1 MKMQALAL
9 AFLAATAIGGVAWVF
24 LYPMLSGQRKAESR
38 RASVASPEPV
48 ARNVDKNQR
57 SRREQVEG
65 SLKELDARRQKDKKV
80 SLSIRLTQ
88 AGLDWSAQKF
98 VVISAILGLVTFAA
112 VFVPTLRPDDT
123 SGTAPV
129 MVDPASAGSA
139 VDLSLGKS
147 LVIDMRRDIT
157 SVRASDPTIANAS
170 VRSKQQIYIT
180 AATEGRTNVVVT
192 DAAGKAIATYDVF
205 VIREG
210 GFRGLLGALGLAFAA
225 GFGLPRWTLGYLKKR
240 REKAFLKALP
250 DAVDVIVRGIKAG
263 LPLFESIKVVA
274 ADAPEPLKGEFLAII
289 ETQAIG
295 MPLGDACTRLFE
307 RMPVPEAN
315 FFGIVIAIQQKSG
328 GNLSEALGNLSKVL
342 RDRKKMAEKIQAMS
356 MEAKASA
363 GIIGSLP
370 PIVMLLVY
378 LSTPDYISLLWTH
391 PTGQLMLVACVVWMS
406 VGIFVMKR
414 MINFDF

>member
-1 MKMQALAL
+1 MNIQALAL
-9 AFLAATAIGGVAWVF
+9 AFLAATAVGGVLWVF
-24 LYPMLSGQRKAESR
+24 VYPLLSGERKAENR
-38 RASVASPEPV
+38 RASVAKAEPV
-48 ARNVDKNQR
+48 AARQADKSQR

-65 SLKELDARRQKDKKV
+65 SLKELDARLQKEKKV
-80 SLSIRLTQ
+80 SLSVRLTQ
-88 AGLDWSAQKF
+88 AGLNWTPQKF
-98 VVISAILGLVTFAA
+98 MIASAIMGVACFALV
-112 VFVPTLRPDDT
+112 LM
-123 SGTAPV
+123 SG
-129 MVDPASAGSA
+129 G
-139 VDLSLGKS
+139 
-147 LVIDMRRDIT
+147 
-157 SVRASDPTIANAS
+157 
-170 VRSKQQIYIT
+170 
-180 AATEGRTNVVVT
+180 
-192 DAAGKAIATYDVF
+192 
-205 VIREG
+205 
-210 GFRGLLGALGLAFAA
+210 GLLGAAGLGIGA
-225 GFGLPRWTLGYLKKR
+225 GLGLPRWGLSFLKTR

-274 ADAPEPLKGEFLAII
+274 ADAPEPLRGEFLAII

-295 MPLGDACTRLFE
+295 MPLGEACARLYD

-391 PTGQLMLVACVVWMS
+391 PTGQLMLVGCVIWMS
-406 VGIFVMKR
+406 IGIFVMKR